1 MFQGM
6 NQAVKQPHRQKPYK
20 ELGGIIQ
27 KYDHITKMKK
37 QCHINYMK
45 KTHNCTPP
53 NFYIMLERKRESQNG
68 KTPIKAHNKHCEMQG
83 VHLSFS
89 VIIIHQCFYNFIL
102 LQVQRYAFGYSIS
115 CQTNQSLSSKL
126 FQLGSSPLSSI
137 FCDHRFSFIF

>member
-1 MFQGM
+1 
-6 NQAVKQPHRQKPYK
+6 
-20 ELGGIIQ
+20 
-27 KYDHITKMKK
+27 MKK

-89 VIIIHQCFYNFIL
+89 VIIIHQCFYNFVLSMYSDMLSVIQFPAKLTSHFL
-102 LQVQRYAFGYSIS
+102 LNSSGFFTFIFHFLRSPFFFHFLSDYAFLNNYMF
-115 CQTNQSLSSKL
+115 LWKL
-126 FQLGSSPLSSI
+126 
-137 FCDHRFSFIF
+137 